1 MSQADMD
8 AAVERY
14 MREHEHEFRRHYET
28 ELADTGRDFS
38 YYRPAYM
45 YGCKLAHADQYS
57 DRDWKE
63 IEAEARRRWREAND
77 DESWFMVEDA
87 VRKSFT
93 SCQE

>member
-1 MSQADMD
+1 MD
-8 AAVERY
+8 DAIDRY
-14 MREHEHEFRRHYET
+14 MQEHEHEFRRHYET
-28 ELADTGRDFS
+28 ELANTGRDFS

-57 DRDWKE
+57 AREWKE

-87 VRKSFT
+87 VRTSYT